1 MKKYSIFLLAVT
13 LLIITIT
20 SCEEPVLIYTMDNN
34 NAEVYILNF
43 RNEEI
48 FVTLNNTTEISI
60 QPTNFLYEF
69 DTIVHKG
76 SSLDNTTYLGHYEND
91 EYTWFINLDKNTY
104 FHENLSK
111 IDLLVS
117 SKETDTLEQGIKITT
132 NTQESLLDS
141 VLDFS
146 DLNKTYEIKDACL
159 GGWWESQTNID
170 SGDFII
176 TDLSENK
183 MLILFE
189 YVKEKRYSNPKHIIV
204 VPPETTKET
213 D

>member
-1 MKKYSIFLLAVT
+1 MKKYSIFLLAITV
-13 LLIITIT
+13 LVITIT

-43 RNEEI
+43 RSEEV
-48 FVTLNNTTEISI
+48 FVTLNNETKMSI
-60 QPTNFLYEF
+60 LPTNLVNEF
-69 DTIVHKG
+69 DSFRNG
-76 SSLDNTTYLGHYEND
+76 NSSLSNITDLVHYDDKTYN
-91 EYTWFINLDKNTY
+91 WFISFKKNTY

-111 IDLLVS
+111 IDLLLS
-117 SKETDTLEQGIKITT
+117 SKDTAPSEHSIKITT
-132 NTQESLLDS
+132 NTQEILLDS

-146 DLNKTYEIKDACL
+146 DLNKTYELRESCL
-159 GGWWESQTNID
+159 CGWWNSQTNID

-189 YVKEKRYSNPKHIIV
+189 YVKEKRYSNPKYIIV